1 MSVTSYADWIRSY
14 ERVWFF
20 LAAIHIRS
28 TGEYIQINVVITK
41 KPLNGAIIEEN
52 VLFGTQK

>member
-1 MSVTSYADWIRSY
+1 MQIGFTLMSGFGF
-14 ERVWFF
+14 FF